1 MLNMLALKI
10 TWGCDQWPDVPT
22 HRAPLASGHADQGG
36 DVETLSRLS
45 GVIINIAMIGLP
57 TTATHG
63 IPGPGCGQA
72 RQRSCIKYSGSPP
85 PHFQIVQD
93 FCTNR
98 SPSDNSPI
106 WNIKKLLISFLL
118 CLCFQR
124 KNSLI
129 LHTIL
134 LWKTMNFSANCDIPS
149 AKCGNVQCPR
159 PVLCHMLVLTCD
171 VSRPPGSHSGQF
183 IQGPAGVTWYHGGD
197 GGQEREKRQHSYSLY
212 SLSWSHFR
220 CNNMSSILVAITMLL
235 DFDP

>member
-106 WNIKKLLISFLL
+106 WNIEA
-118 CLCFQR
+118 Q
-124 KNSLI
+124 KNN
-129 LHTIL
+129 
-134 LWKTMNFSANCDIPS
+134 W
-149 AKCGNVQCPR
+149 
-159 PVLCHMLVLTCD
+159 
-171 VSRPPGSHSGQF
+171 
-183 IQGPAGVTWYHGGD
+183 
-197 GGQEREKRQHSYSLY
+197 
-212 SLSWSHFR
+212 SLSSYAFAFKERTVWYSIPYSSEKQWTFLQTVIYQVLSVGMSKASVMSHA
-220 CNNMSSILVAITMLL
+220 SIDMWHVPAPG
-235 DFDP
+235 FP

>member
-72 RQRSCIKYSGSPP
+72 RQRSIIKYSGSPP

-93 FCTNR
+93 FCTGHLQITALSEILKFRKITNPFPPMPLL
-98 SPSDNSPI
+98 S
-106 WNIKKLLISFLL
+106 KKFSFM
-118 CLCFQR
+118 
-124 KNSLI
+124 
-129 LHTIL
+129 LHAPYA
-134 LWKTMNFSANCDIPS
+134 S
-149 AKCGNVQCPR
+149 
-159 PVLCHMLVLTCD
+159 
-171 VSRPPGSHSGQF
+171 
-183 IQGPAGVTWYHGGD
+183 
-197 GGQEREKRQHSYSLY
+197 EKQWTFLH
-212 SLSWSHFR
+212 
-220 CNNMSSILVAITMLL
+220 
-235 DFDP
+235 